1 MGGGK
6 IAYNGVSFATPQAA
20 TLVYPILA
28 PRANARFGEPLRGF
42 DLVSP
47 SGAIPTPLTGGAGWG
62 GWTSENRAY
71 GCRCYNLLIVQT
83 RVAGVTNE
91 AA

>member
-1 MGGGK
+1 MTLPTGRGWGGK

-28 PRANARFGEPLRGF
+28 PRANARFGEPLWGF

-47 SGAIPTPLTGGAGWG
+47 SGAIPTPLTGGARWG
-62 GWTSENRAY
+62 GGRAKTA
-71 GCRCYNLLIVQT
+71 LTAVD
-83 RVAGVTNE
+83 VTTY
-91 AA
+91 